1 MSTLTGRRVVL
12 GVCGGIAAYKAVEVC
27 RRMVDAGAHVVP
39 VMTAG
44 ASHFIGET
52 TLSALASEPV
62 RRTLWDESDPIPH
75 TRLGQG
81 ADLVVV
87 APATARL
94 LSAYAHGYSHDLL
107 TNVLIATRAPVLVCP
122 AMHTEM
128 WEHPSVRDNMALLVS
143 RGTHVVGPA
152 SGRLAGGD
160 VGAGRLADPEEIVAA
175 AEAVL
180 AGIGDGSPSR
190 RRDLDGVRV
199 LVTAGG
205 TREPI
210 DPVRFIGN
218 RSSGKQGHAIAE
230 EAAARGAS
238 VTLVTTT
245 DLAVPAGIERVRVD
259 TAAEMHRAV
268 AAVAPSAGVVV
279 MAAAVADFTPVSV
292 APGKLKK
299 RDGVPTVELTPTVDI
314 LAALGSAKPAG
325 QVLVGFAA
333 ETADVAANAA
343 DKLRAKNADLLVA
356 NDVGAPSVGFEHD
369 TNEVL
374 ILERSGE
381 QHHVPLAHKRD
392 VARAVLDQAIV
403 ALHRAGRPD
412 EENQ

>member
-180 AGIGDGSPSR
+180 AGVGEGSPSR

-245 DLAVPAGIERVRVD
+245 DLAVPAGLERGRVD

-314 LAALGSAKPAG
+314 LAALGAAKPAG